1 MTRTDL
7 EQIYYLHRELRMWE
21 RELERLRG
29 RSLVQSPQAT
39 LAPQPNAS
47 HGSGVADKVAERAAR
62 TADLERLIAAKR
74 DEIQELRDR
83 AVEYVYG
90 IPDSLTRQVVYYRC
104 VSLFSWRRVAY
115 EVGGNNTEESVRKI
129 YTRFFDGA

>member
-29 RSLVQSPQAT
+29 RSLVQSPQ
-39 LAPQPNAS
+39 LSMS
-47 HGSGVADKVAERAAR
+47 HGSGVSDKVAERAAR